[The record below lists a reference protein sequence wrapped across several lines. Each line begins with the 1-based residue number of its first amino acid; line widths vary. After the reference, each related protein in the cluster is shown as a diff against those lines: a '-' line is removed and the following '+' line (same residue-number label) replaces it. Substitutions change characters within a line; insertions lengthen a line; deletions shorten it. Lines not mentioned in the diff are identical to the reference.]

1 MNNLNTSLTD
11 VTDVCMDESA
21 VSSDPVIAF
30 LLDEVVVKD
39 WCKRT
44 FKNIIAE
51 LQGIYSLETEEMKT
65 RSSLLLKLSVHL
77 VGISNVLEVLESTFK
92 DSLSAQLH
100 DLQLLQENILKAKQ
114 TSLSGE
120 CGIPLQQFIIV
131 VYCCP

>member
-1 MNNLNTSLTD
+1 MNSLNINLTD

-51 LQGIYSLETEEMKT
+51 LQGICILFFF
-65 RSSLLLKLSVHL
+65 LKFDILWPVITLCNCMYVIWLIAL
-77 VGISNVLEVLESTFK
+77 V
-92 DSLSAQLH
+92 
-100 DLQLLQENILKAKQ
+100 
-114 TSLSGE
+114 
-120 CGIPLQQFIIV
+120 
-131 VYCCP
+131 